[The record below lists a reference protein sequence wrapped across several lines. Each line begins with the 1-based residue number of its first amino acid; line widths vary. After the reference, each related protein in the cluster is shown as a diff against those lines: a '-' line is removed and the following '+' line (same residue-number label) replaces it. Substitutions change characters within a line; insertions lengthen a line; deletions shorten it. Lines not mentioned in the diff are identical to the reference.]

1 MTRVG
6 VFSLASDFSCCLS
19 ALVQCFPVFLVDLL
33 IFLLSNYCFPVVSR
47 RHVRFPI
54 VGHNNMLV
62 RYGKPVKYRK
72 QDSQSGLTY
81 RTHPGTLETMNV
93 GKKIQ
98 TLRVEKGLS
107 LPQLAEKA
115 GVSKGFVFQIE
126 DDEKTNPSLET
137 LNKIAKALDVTLA
150 DLLEKETVLA
160 KRIVVVPDD
169 LEPSLREFIDDRNA
183 QGQPVD
189 TNAIQALYVL
199 QHRKGKSPKTK
210 EDWRYVYESIERVFK
225 RK

>member
-1 MTRVG
+1 
-6 VFSLASDFSCCLS
+6 
-19 ALVQCFPVFLVDLL
+19 
-33 IFLLSNYCFPVVSR
+33 
-47 RHVRFPI
+47 
-54 VGHNNMLV
+54 
-62 RYGKPVKYRK
+62 
-72 QDSQSGLTY
+72 
-81 RTHPGTLETMNV
+81 MNV

-98 TLRVEKGLS
+98 TLRVEKGLT

-126 DDEKTNPSLET
+126 DDQKTNPSLET

-150 DLLEKETVLA
+150 DLLEKETVQA
-160 KRIVVVPDD
+160 KRVVGVPDD
-169 LEPSLREFIDDRNA
+169 LEPSLREFIADRNA

-199 QHRKGKSPKTK
+199 QHRKGKSSKTK